1 MNRTIFILTVFC
13 VLMAQDEDPN
23 VADNS
28 VPPDVKVDTTS
39 NDSLAWAGDSL
50 GAAVDTIGPPLDLDY
65 GYKGFMWGTPLGA
78 IPNLQ
83 YMSKPVFI
91 RDSTALEM
99 SGYLGQEAVVIEYV
113 FSDSGFWKVE
123 IKYALDP
130 SDYESHLELFT
141 QVERSLSEVYGFP
154 QTTDRIESGAMGVHD
169 VVNIG
174 FERAFYFSSWNV
186 SPVKISLLLNS
197 IVQVPRNDLN
207 VFGDD
212 MSIMNLVYYNPD
224 YMIMAEEIIVEEPP
238 PSIFDIYCSYIYLCC
253 DQYSLSF

>member
-39 NDSLAWAGDSL
+39 NDSLAWTGDSL

-224 YMIMAEEIIVEEPP
+224 YMITAEEIITEEPP
-238 PSIFDIYCSYIYLCC
+238 PSIFDIY
-253 DQYSLSF
+253 

>member
-1 MNRTIFILTVFC
+1 MNRTIFLLTVFC
-13 VLMAQDEDPN
+13 VLTAQDEGPSA
-23 VADNS
+23 ADTS
-28 VPPDVKVDTTS
+28 AVPDAAVDTTS

-50 GAAVDTIGPPLDLDY
+50 GAAVDTIGPPMDLDY
-65 GYKGFMWGTPLGA
+65 GYKGFMWGAPLGA
-78 IPNLQ
+78 IPSLQ
-83 YMSKPVFI
+83 YMGEPIFI

-113 FSDSGFWKVE
+113 FSDSGFWKIE
-123 IKYALDP
+123 INYIMDP

-212 MSIMNLVYYNPD
+212 MSIMKMVYYNPD
-224 YMIMAEEIIVEEPP
+224 YMIMAEEVIVVEPP
-238 PSIFDIYCSYIYLCC
+238 PSIFDIY
-253 DQYSLSF
+253 

>member
-1 MNRTIFILTVFC
+1 MNRTFFILTVFC
-13 VLMAQDEDPN
+13 VLMAQDEDPSA
-23 VADNS
+23 VDTS
-28 VPPDVKVDTTS
+28 TPPDVAVDTTS

-50 GAAVDTIGPPLDLDY
+50 GAVVDTIGPPMDLDY

-83 YMSKPVFI
+83 YMSEPVFI
-91 RDSTALEM
+91 RDSTALQL

-123 IKYALDP
+123 IHYALDP

-141 QVERSLSEVYGFP
+141 QIERSLSEVYGFP

-224 YMIMAEEIIVEEPP
+224 YMIMAEEIIVEEPT
-238 PSIFDIYCSYIYLCC
+238 PSIFDIY
-253 DQYSLSF
+253 

>member
-1 MNRTIFILTVFC
+1 MNRTIFLLTVFC
-13 VLMAQDEDPN
+13 VLTAQDEGPSA
-23 VADNS
+23 ADTS
-28 VPPDVKVDTTS
+28 AVPDAAVDTTS

-50 GAAVDTIGPPLDLDY
+50 GAAVDTIGPPMDLDY
-65 GYKGFMWGTPLGA
+65 GYKGFMWGAPLGA
-78 IPNLQ
+78 IPSLQ
-83 YMSKPVFI
+83 YMGEPIFI

-113 FSDSGFWKVE
+113 FSDSGFWKIE
-123 IKYALDP
+123 INYIMDP

-207 VFGDD
+207 AFGDD
-212 MSIMNLVYYNPD
+212 MSIMKMVYYNPD
-224 YMIMAEEIIVEEPP
+224 YMIMAEEIILEEPP
-238 PSIFDIYCSYIYLCC
+238 PSIFDIY
-253 DQYSLSF
+253 

>member
-13 VLMAQDEDPN
+13 VLTAQDEGPSA
-23 VADNS
+23 ADTS
-28 VPPDVKVDTTS
+28 AVPDAAVDTTS

-50 GAAVDTIGPPLDLDY
+50 GAAVDTIGPPMDLDY
-65 GYKGFMWGTPLGA
+65 GYKGFMWGAPLGA
-78 IPNLQ
+78 IPSLQ
-83 YMSKPVFI
+83 YMGEPIFI

-113 FSDSGFWKVE
+113 FSDSGFWKIE
-123 IKYALDP
+123 INYIMDP

-212 MSIMNLVYYNPD
+212 MSIMKMVYYNPD
-224 YMIMAEEIIVEEPP
+224 YMIMAEEVIVVEPP
-238 PSIFDIYCSYIYLCC
+238 PSIFDIY
-253 DQYSLSF
+253 

>member
-1 MNRTIFILTVFC
+1 MNRTFFILTVFC
-13 VLMAQDEDPN
+13 VLMVQDEDPSA
-23 VADNS
+23 VDTS
-28 VPPDVKVDTTS
+28 TPPDVAVDTTS

-50 GAAVDTIGPPLDLDY
+50 GAVVDTIGPPMDLDY
-65 GYKGFMWGTPLGA
+65 GYKGFMWGTPLGV

-83 YMSKPVFI
+83 YMSEPMFI
-91 RDSTALEM
+91 RDSTALQL

-123 IKYALDP
+123 IHYALDP

-141 QVERSLSEVYGFP
+141 QIERSLSEVYGFP

-224 YMIMAEEIIVEEPP
+224 YMIMAEEIIVEEPT
-238 PSIFDIYCSYIYLCC
+238 PSIFDIY
-253 DQYSLSF
+253 

>member
-1 MNRTIFILTVFC
+1 MNRTIFLLTVFC
-13 VLMAQDEDPN
+13 VLTAQDEGPSA
-23 VADNS
+23 ADTS
-28 VPPDVKVDTTS
+28 AVPDAAVDTTS

-50 GAAVDTIGPPLDLDY
+50 GAAVDTIGPPMDLDY
-65 GYKGFMWGTPLGA
+65 GYKGFMWGAPLGA
-78 IPNLQ
+78 IPSLQ
-83 YMSKPVFI
+83 YMGEPVFI

-99 SGYLGQEAVVIEYV
+99 SGYLGQEAVIIEYV
-113 FSDSGFWKVE
+113 FSDSGFWKIE
-123 IKYALDP
+123 INYVMDP

-212 MSIMNLVYYNPD
+212 MSIMKMVYYNPD
-224 YMIMAEEIIVEEPP
+224 YMIMAEEVIVVEPP
-238 PSIFDIYCSYIYLCC
+238 PSIFDIY
-253 DQYSLSF
+253 

>member
-13 VLMAQDEDPN
+13 VLTAQDEGPSA
-23 VADNS
+23 ADTS
-28 VPPDVKVDTTS
+28 AVTDAAVDTTS

-50 GAAVDTIGPPLDLDY
+50 GAAVDTIGPPMDLDY
-65 GYKGFMWGTPLGA
+65 GYKGFMWGAPLGA
-78 IPNLQ
+78 IPSLQ
-83 YMSKPVFI
+83 YMGEPIFI

-113 FSDSGFWKVE
+113 FSDSGFWKIE
-123 IKYALDP
+123 INYVMDP

-212 MSIMNLVYYNPD
+212 MSIMKMVYYNPD
-224 YMIMAEEIIVEEPP
+224 YMIMAEELIVEEPP
-238 PSIFDIYCSYIYLCC
+238 PSIFDIY
-253 DQYSLSF
+253 

>member
-1 MNRTIFILTVFC
+1 MNRTFFILTVFC
-13 VLMAQDEDPN
+13 VLMAQDEDPSA
-23 VADNS
+23 VDTS
-28 VPPDVKVDTTS
+28 TPPDVAVDTTS

-50 GAAVDTIGPPLDLDY
+50 GAVVDTIGPPMDLDY

-83 YMSKPVFI
+83 YMSEPVFI
-91 RDSTALEM
+91 RDSTALQL
-99 SGYLGQEAVVIEYV
+99 SGYLGQEAVVIVYV

-123 IKYALDP
+123 IHYALDP

-141 QVERSLSEVYGFP
+141 QIERSLSEVYGFP

-224 YMIMAEEIIVEEPP
+224 YMIMAEEIIVEEPT
-238 PSIFDIYCSYIYLCC
+238 PSIFDIY
-253 DQYSLSF
+253 

>member
-1 MNRTIFILTVFC
+1 
-13 VLMAQDEDPN
+13 MAQDEDPN
-23 VADNS
+23 AADKS
-28 VPPDVKVDTTS
+28 MPPDVEVDTTS

-238 PSIFDIYCSYIYLCC
+238 PSIFDIY
-253 DQYSLSF
+253 

>member
-1 MNRTIFILTVFC
+1 MNRTFFILTVFC
-13 VLMAQDEDPN
+13 VLMAQDEDPSA
-23 VADNS
+23 VDTS
-28 VPPDVKVDTTS
+28 TPPDVAVDTTS

-50 GAAVDTIGPPLDLDY
+50 GAAVDTIGPPMDLDY

-83 YMSKPVFI
+83 YMSEPVFI
-91 RDSTALEM
+91 RDSTALQL
-99 SGYLGQEAVVIEYV
+99 SGYLGQEAVIIEYV
-113 FSDSGFWKVE
+113 FSDSGFWKVG
-123 IKYALDP
+123 IHYALDP

-141 QVERSLSEVYGFP
+141 QIERSLSEVYGFP

-224 YMIMAEEIIVEEPP
+224 YMIMAEEIIVEEPT
-238 PSIFDIYCSYIYLCC
+238 PSIFDIY
-253 DQYSLSF
+253 

>member
-1 MNRTIFILTVFC
+1 MNRTIFTLAVFC
-13 VLMAQDEDPN
+13 VLMAQDEGPSVGDPS
-23 VADNS
+23 S
-28 VPPDVKVDTTS
+28 VPDAAVDTTS
-39 NDSLAWAGDSL
+39 NDSLALTSDSL
-50 GAAVDTIGPPLDLDY
+50 GVAVDTIGPPMDLDY
-65 GYKGFMWGTPLGA
+65 GYKGFMWGAPLGA

-83 YMSKPVFI
+83 YMGEPVFI
-91 RDSTALEM
+91 RDSTALQM

-123 IKYALDP
+123 IQYALDP

-169 VVNIG
+169 IVNIG

-212 MSIMNLVYYNPD
+212 MSIMNLVYFNPD

-238 PSIFDIYCSYIYLCC
+238 PSIFDIY
-253 DQYSLSF
+253 

>member
-1 MNRTIFILTVFC
+1 MNRTIFILV
-13 VLMAQDEDPN
+13 VLSVLSAQDESTTVGDP
-23 VADNS
+23 S
-28 VPPDVKVDTTS
+28 VIPDAAEDTTN
-39 NDSLAWAGDSL
+39 NDSLAWSGDSL
-50 GAAVDTIGPPLDLDY
+50 GGAIDTIGPPMDLDY
-65 GYKGFMWGTPLGA
+65 GYKGFMWGAALGT

-83 YMSKPVFI
+83 YMGEPMFI
-91 RDSTALEM
+91 RDSTALQM

-123 IKYALDP
+123 IQYALDP

-154 QTTDRIESGAMGVHD
+154 QTTDRIESGAMGAHD

-224 YMIMAEEIIVEEPP
+224 YMIMAEEIIVEEPT
-238 PSIFDIYCSYIYLCC
+238 PSIFDIY
-253 DQYSLSF
+253 

>member
-1 MNRTIFILTVFC
+1 MNRSISILTVFC
-13 VLMAQDEDPN
+13 VLMAQDEGTSATGTSITDG
-23 VADNS
+23 A
-28 VPPDVKVDTTS
+28 VDTTS
-39 NDSLAWAGDSL
+39 NDSLAGTGDSL
-50 GAAVDTIGPPLDLDY
+50 GVAVDTIGPPMDLDY
-65 GYKGFMWGTPLGA
+65 GYKGFMWGTPLGV

-83 YMSKPVFI
+83 YISEPIFI
-91 RDSTALEM
+91 RDSTALQL

-123 IKYALDP
+123 IQYSLDP

-169 VVNIG
+169 IINIG

-197 IVQVPRNDLN
+197 IVQVPKNDDLN
-207 VFGDD
+207 IFGDD
-212 MSIMNLVYYNPD
+212 MSIMKLVYYNPD
-224 YMIMAEEIIVEEPP
+224 YMIVAEEIIVEQPP
-238 PSIFDIYCSYIYLCC
+238 PSIFEIY
-253 DQYSLSF
+253 

>member
-1 MNRTIFILTVFC
+1 MNRTIFILAVFC
-13 VLMAQDEDPN
+13 VLTAQEEGP
-23 VADNS
+23 S
-28 VPPDVKVDTTS
+28 VGEPSMVPDASVDTTS

-50 GAAVDTIGPPLDLDY
+50 GVTVDTIGPPMDLDY

-78 IPNLQ
+78 IPNLA
-83 YMSKPVFI
+83 YMGEPVFI
-91 RDSTALEM
+91 RDSTALQM

-123 IKYALDP
+123 IQYTLDP

-141 QVERSLSEVYGFP
+141 QVERSISEVYGFP
-154 QTTDRIESGAMGVHD
+154 QTTDRIESGAMGAHD

-207 VFGDD
+207 VFGDE

-238 PSIFDIYCSYIYLCC
+238 PSIFDIY
-253 DQYSLSF
+253 

>member
-13 VLMAQDEDPN
+13 VLTAQDEGPSASDTS
-23 VADNS
+23 AG
-28 VPPDVKVDTTS
+28 PDAAVDTTS

-50 GAAVDTIGPPLDLDY
+50 GAAVDTIGPPMDLDY
-65 GYKGFMWGTPLGA
+65 GYKGFMWGAPLGA
-78 IPNLQ
+78 IPSLQ
-83 YMSKPVFI
+83 YMGEPIFI

-113 FSDSGFWKVE
+113 FSDSGFWKIE
-123 IKYALDP
+123 INYIMDP

-212 MSIMNLVYYNPD
+212 MSIMKMVYYNPD
-224 YMIMAEEIIVEEPP
+224 YMIMAEEVIVVEPP
-238 PSIFDIYCSYIYLCC
+238 PSIFDIY
-253 DQYSLSF
+253 

>member
-1 MNRTIFILTVFC
+1 MNRSIFILTVFC
-13 VLMAQDEDPN
+13 VLMAQDEDTS
-23 VADNS
+23 ATGTS
-28 VPPDVKVDTTS
+28 VPTDAALDTTS

-50 GAAVDTIGPPLDLDY
+50 GAAVDTIGPPMDLDY
-65 GYKGFMWGTPLGA
+65 GYKGFMWGTPLGV

-83 YMSKPVFI
+83 YMSEPVFI
-91 RDSTALEM
+91 RDSTALQL
-99 SGYLGQEAVVIEYV
+99 SGYLGQEAVVIVYV
-113 FSDSGFWKVE
+113 FSDSGFWKIE
-123 IKYALDP
+123 IHYALDP

-141 QVERSLSEVYGFP
+141 QIERSLSEVYGFP

-238 PSIFDIYCSYIYLCC
+238 PSIFDIY
-253 DQYSLSF
+253 

>member
-1 MNRTIFILTVFC
+1 MNRNIFILTVSC
-13 VLMAQDEDPN
+13 VLMAQDESTS
-23 VADNS
+23 ATGTS
-28 VPPDVKVDTTS
+28 VPPDAAVDTTS
-39 NDSLAWAGDSL
+39 NDSLAWASDSL
-50 GAAVDTIGPPLDLDY
+50 GAAVDTIGPPMDLDY

-83 YMSKPVFI
+83 YMSEPVFI
-91 RDSTALEM
+91 RDSTALQL

-123 IKYALDP
+123 IQYALDP

-224 YMIMAEEIIVEEPP
+224 YMIIAEEIIVEEPP
-238 PSIFDIYCSYIYLCC
+238 PSIFDIY
-253 DQYSLSF
+253 

>member
-1 MNRTIFILTVFC
+1 MNRNIFILAVFC
-13 VLMAQDEDPN
+13 VLMAQEEGTIDTGT
-23 VADNS
+23 S
-28 VPPDVKVDTTS
+28 VPPDAAVDTTS

-50 GAAVDTIGPPLDLDY
+50 GAAVDTIGPPMDLDY

-78 IPNLQ
+78 AIPNLQ
-83 YMSKPVFI
+83 YMSEPVFI
-91 RDSTALEM
+91 RDSTALQL
-99 SGYLGQEAVVIEYV
+99 SGYLGQKDVVIEYV
-113 FSDSGFWKVE
+113 FSDSGFWKIE
-123 IKYALDP
+123 INYVMDP

-212 MSIMNLVYYNPD
+212 MSIMKMVYYNPD
-224 YMIMAEEIIVEEPP
+224 YMIMADEVIVEEPP
-238 PSIFDIYCSYIYLCC
+238 PSIFDIY
-253 DQYSLSF
+253 

>member
-1 MNRTIFILTVFC
+1 MNRSIFILTVFC
-13 VLMAQDEDPN
+13 VLMAQDESTS
-23 VADNS
+23 ATGTS
-28 VPPDVKVDTTS
+28 VSPDAAVDTTS
-39 NDSLAWAGDSL
+39 NDSLAWASDSL
-50 GAAVDTIGPPLDLDY
+50 GAAVDTIGPPMDLDY

-83 YMSKPVFI
+83 YMSEPVFI
-91 RDSTALEM
+91 RDSTALQS
-99 SGYLGQEAVVIEYV
+99 SGYLGQEAVVIVYV

-123 IKYALDP
+123 IHYALDP

-141 QVERSLSEVYGFP
+141 QIERSLSEVYGFP

-224 YMIMAEEIIVEEPP
+224 YMIMAEEIIVEEPT
-238 PSIFDIYCSYIYLCC
+238 PSIFDIY
-253 DQYSLSF
+253 

>member
-1 MNRTIFILTVFC
+1 MSRTFFILTVSC
-13 VLMAQDEDPN
+13 VLMAQDEDPSAADTS
-23 VADNS
+23 VA
-28 VPPDVKVDTTS
+28 PDAAVDTTS
-39 NDSLAWAGDSL
+39 SDSLAWAIDSL
-50 GAAVDTIGPPLDLDY
+50 GAAVDTIGPPMDLDY

-238 PSIFDIYCSYIYLCC
+238 PSIFDIY
-253 DQYSLSF
+253 